1 MPIRP
6 EHRRLYP
13 FDWRQLSASVRFRRA
28 KGRCE
33 RCARPHGEIV
43 THLGDGRWWDADE
56 TVWRNGKGRRLTKLP
71 PLLAWDAEL
80 PRTRVILACAHL
92 DHDPTNNDG
101 RNLLALC
108 QRCHLEHDRE
118 DNWWRRWRTI
128 RSRRAWADLFLGP
141 Y

>member
-33 RCARPHGEIV
+33 RCGRPHGELV
-43 THLGDGRWWDADE
+43 AHLGDGRWWDAKGGA
-56 TVWRNGKGRRLTKLP
+56 WRNGKGRRLPKLP
-71 PLLAWDAEL
+71 PLPAWPAEL

-92 DHDPTNNDG
+92 DHDPTNNAG
-101 RNLLALC
+101 SNLLALC
-108 QRCHLEHDRE
+108 QRCHLAHDRE
-118 DNWWRRWRTI
+118 DNWWRRWRTL